1 MKQSRLRL
9 VERGNRFDGLA
20 PEDLSEPEAES
31 LVDLALQVL
40 ESRNRR
46 GQALGSPTETQAYL
60 RLRLAERPN
69 EVFACLYLD
78 TRHRV
83 LALEELF
90 QGTIDGAS
98 VHPREVVRRA
108 LECRAGAVI
117 LAHNHPSG
125 VAEPSQADLRITER
139 LKNALTLVDVRVL
152 DHVIVATEGTVSLAE
167 RQLL

>member
-9 VERGNRFDGLA
+9 VERGNRFEGLT
-20 PEDLSEPEAES
+20 PDNISDSEAES

-40 ESRNRR
+40 AARNRR

-60 RLRLAERPN
+60 RLQLAERPN
-69 EVFACLYLD
+69 EIFACLYLD
-78 TRHRV
+78 NRHRV

-108 LECRAGAVI
+108 LEYRAGAVI
-117 LAHNHPSG
+117 VAHCHPSG
-125 VAEPSQADLRITER
+125 VAEPSQADLRVTER
-139 LKNALTLVDVRVL
+139 LKSALSLVDVRVL
-152 DHVIVATEGTVSLAE
+152 DHVIVATEGAVSFAE
-167 RQLL
+167 RGLL